1 MGLVGWIQLQEIENP
16 STMTPKGSS
25 FAFAESKDDRPKCP
39 LEKQH
44 GTLQDQTIQTI
55 SKLNLQ
61 TVMTPGFET
70 IETINFSR
78 VHISFPAFYRY
89 FGVDLSIFQPSSDL
103 GYQQRHLLANLGCRW
118 GC

>member
-44 GTLQDQTIQTI
+44 GTLQDQTIQTYPNHF
-55 SKLNLQ
+55 KA
-61 TVMTPGFET
+61 GFAKRHDSRLRNHRN
-70 IETINFSR
+70 IRNHPFFAGPYQFSS
-78 VHISFPAFYRY
+78 I
-89 FGVDLSIFQPSSDL
+89 LSVLRGRSMID
-103 GYQQRHLLANLGCRW
+103 LLAFRFGIPATAPAC
-118 GC
+118 

>member
-1 MGLVGWIQLQEIENP
+1 
-16 STMTPKGSS
+16 MTPKGSS

-39 LEKQH
+39 LENQH

-55 SKLNLQ
+55 SKLDLQ
-61 TVMTPGFET
+61 TMTPGFET
-70 IETINFSR
+70 IETIHFLR

-89 FGVDLSIFQPSSDL
+89 SGVDLSIFQPSSDL
-103 GYQQRHLLANLGCRW
+103 GYQQWHLPADPGCRW